1 MQQKIIAHIM
11 AAKAGKTDGLKNT
24 IRIKSVSLGLDS
36 NDAAIEKCIIYC
48 EKNGILRREGDKVL
62 YPPFTDAITH
72 SVKNELEEKAKLF
85 FSKFRQNKPTKRAS
99 LVTVCQNLLKLDNA
113 QTEAM
118 IHYLV
123 AQKKN
128 SASAKPARS
137 PGSHNKSGWN
147 AQMRIAIHRKPHTA
161 KRRALSETFR

>member
-1 MQQKIIAHIM
+1 MQQKIIAHITV
-11 AAKAGKTDGLKNT
+11 AKAGKTDGLKNT

-36 NDAAIEKCIIYC
+36 DDAAIEKCIAYC

-62 YPPFTDAITH
+62 YPPFANTENQLDPNIFA
-72 SVKNELEEKAKLF
+72 EKAKLF
-85 FSKFRQNKPTKRAS
+85 FNKFRQNKPAKRAS

-123 AQKKN
+123 AQKKL
-128 SASAKPARS
+128 
-137 PGSHNKSGWN
+137 
-147 AQMRIAIHRKPHTA
+147 RI
-161 KRRALSETFR
+161 SETGALTWLP